1 MKRTSRAKVSPVRK
15 KQKLSSSRISVEPLL
30 PVPIPHSSARL
41 ARGIRAGRWV
51 FASGLSGTD
60 YINGLAPDVVQADR
74 PLNGESHYKRE
85 SRRLYRNL
93 KDVLAQAGAGIPDIV
108 RIDQY
113 YTTERA
119 MHPYHEVRHEV
130 FGKSIPP
137 STSNLHQRFSR
148 TGQTIELQA
157 IAAVPGTGLKVK
169 HENFKPSYYISPVS
183 GYSPAL
189 SAGDFR
195 FVPGCTAES
204 RSEGGGP
211 LDPEVRHPRAMWRQW
226 PIKLETDFIIKRKL
240 ISSLEGAGASLDSV
254 VKAQVYLSDREDVPG
269 FNEVWLSYFKNPPP
283 TTIIATSK
291 PGFAINDLR
300 IEINTISFAT
310 KGKTKREVIRGPEPP
325 LFDGWISAVKAG
337 DLLFLSGLM
346 AMEGGRLIDE
356 ARVDPRQPFYG
367 IPIKAELRS
376 IIRQAE
382 AICRAAG
389 TSLRNAVRIQ
399 QFHTDLADLPA
410 AIEVWDDAM
419 VHAPLPLSAIEV
431 PWLPVPGAHVQV
443 DLWVHIPD

>member
-1 MKRTSRAKVSPVRK
+1 
-15 KQKLSSSRISVEPLL
+15 
-30 PVPIPHSSARL
+30 
-41 ARGIRAGRWV
+41 
-51 FASGLSGTD
+51 
-60 YINGLAPDVVQADR
+60 
-74 PLNGESHYKRE
+74 
-85 SRRLYRNL
+85 
-93 KDVLAQAGAGIPDIV
+93 
-108 RIDQY
+108 
-113 YTTERA
+113 
-119 MHPYHEVRHEV
+119 
-130 FGKSIPP
+130 
-137 STSNLHQRFSR
+137 
-148 TGQTIELQA
+148 
-157 IAAVPGTGLKVK
+157 
-169 HENFKPSYYISPVS
+169 
-183 GYSPAL
+183 
-189 SAGDFR
+189 
-195 FVPGCTAES
+195 
-204 RSEGGGP
+204 
-211 LDPEVRHPRAMWRQW
+211 MWRQW

-240 ISSLEGAGASLDSV
+240 IPSLEGAGARLDSV

-269 FNEVWLSYFKNPPP
+269 FNEVWLSYFKNPPS

-300 IEINTISFAT
+300 IEINTISLAI

-399 QFHTDLADLPA
+399 QFHTGLADLPA
-410 AIEVWDDAM
+410 ALEVWDDAM
-419 VHAPLPLSAIEV
+419 DHAPLPLSAIEV
-431 PWLPVPGAHVQV
+431 PWLPVPGA
-443 DLWVHIPD
+443 